1 MKVYYRINNNTE
13 VKEATKMIKRY
24 KQNEIEKL
32 VEILKNDGVISV
44 PTDTV
49 FGVCARMNSKIA
61 HDNLIKVK
69 NRPISKS
76 FPIMCADI
84 EQIKNVAIV
93 TEREEKLI
101 NVFMPGPITLVL
113 KKNKELPS
121 YVTNGKETIAIRM
134 ATSKALE
141 ELIQK
146 LGCPLFMTSANQ
158 SGEPTCE
165 NLDEIEKSCPLLDG
179 MMEGSV
185 VFSKSSTIVDC
196 SSDEIKLLRE
206 GPITKEQIEECI
218 CK

>member
-13 VKEATKMIKRY
+13 VKEAIKMIKRY

-76 FPIMCADI
+76 FPVMCADI

-113 KKNKELPS
+113 KKNKELPG

-179 MMEGSV
+179 MMEGRV

-196 SSDEIKLLRE
+196 SSDEIKILRE

>member
-76 FPIMCADI
+76 FPVMCADI

-179 MMEGSV
+179 MMEGRV
-185 VFSKSSTIVDC
+185 VFCKSSTIVDC
-196 SSDEIKLLRE
+196 SSDEIELLRE

>member
-13 VKEATKMIKRY
+13 MKEATKMIKRY

-76 FPIMCADI
+76 FPVMCADI

-165 NLDEIEKSCPLLDG
+165 NLDEIEKSCPLIDG
-179 MMEGSV
+179 MMEGRV

-196 SSDEIKLLRE
+196 SSDEIELLRE

>member
-32 VEILKNDGVISV
+32 LEILKNDGVISV

-76 FPIMCADI
+76 FPVMCADI

-206 GPITKEQIEECI
+206 GPITKEQIEEI
-218 CK
+218 I

>member
-76 FPIMCADI
+76 FPVMCADI

-165 NLDEIEKSCPLLDG
+165 NLDEIEKSCPLLAG
-179 MMEGSV
+179 MMEGRV

-196 SSDEIKLLRE
+196 SSDEIKILRE

>member
-13 VKEATKMIKRY
+13 VKEETKMIKRY

-69 NRPISKS
+69 IRPISKS
-76 FPIMCADI
+76 FPVMCADI

-121 YVTNGKETIAIRM
+121 YVANGKETIAIRM

-165 NLDEIEKSCPLLDG
+165 NLDEIEKSCPLLAG
-179 MMEGSV
+179 MMEGRV

-196 SSDEIKLLRE
+196 SSDKIKILRE
-206 GPITKEQIEECI
+206 GPIKKEQIEECI

>member
-13 VKEATKMIKRY
+13 MKEATKMIKRY

-76 FPIMCADI
+76 FPVMCADI

-179 MMEGSV
+179 MMEGRV